1 MRKPVFI
8 SGVASTVVL
17 PEQPGRGGRNQHL
30 ALALSKPIAA
40 HGKGAVLVC
49 GTDGTDGPTKDAGGL
64 VTEAT
69 ASLAASKNL
78 DIDDYLERADA
89 GSCLEQLDTLVTTGP
104 TGTNVM
110 DLAIVILQ

>member
-1 MRKPVFI
+1 M
-8 SGVASTVVL
+8 
-17 PEQPGRGGRNQHL
+17 
-30 ALALSKPIAA
+30 
-40 HGKGAVLVC
+40 C

-64 VTEAT
+64 VTEST
-69 ASLAASKNL
+69 VSIAASKNL

-89 GSCLEQLDTLVTTGP
+89 GSCLEQLDALVTTGP